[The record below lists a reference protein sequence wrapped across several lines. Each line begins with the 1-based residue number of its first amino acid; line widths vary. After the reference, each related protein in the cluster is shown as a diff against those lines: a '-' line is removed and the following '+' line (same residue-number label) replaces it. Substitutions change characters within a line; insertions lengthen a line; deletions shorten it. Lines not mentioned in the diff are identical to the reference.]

1 MPKNLNLIVSLVSF
15 LSQIMNWTMNMR
27 ITQDIHGTRAMTF
40 VFMEKTE
47 KLQERTFRE
56 KILFYYLKKKNVL
69 YTLFFIYLLFSSN
82 FWVLEKTP
90 RNYSLHFWNIESCWV
105 RPFGHPNPIPTSPTF
120 SLVFY
125 APKYL
130 QHRRRKNPSV
140 AIDTITTSKA
150 KDTTPPLSYQK

>member
-56 KILFYYLKKKNVL
+56 KTLFYYLNK
-69 YTLFFIYLLFSSN
+69 
-82 FWVLEKTP
+82 
-90 RNYSLHFWNIESCWV
+90 
-105 RPFGHPNPIPTSPTF
+105 
-120 SLVFY
+120 
-125 APKYL
+125 
-130 QHRRRKNPSV
+130 
-140 AIDTITTSKA
+140 
-150 KDTTPPLSYQK
+150 